1 MNGKYLIKTAFII
14 LLAFTIANVVYK
26 PIAAYTVPA
35 LLIVDL
41 LLIVG
46 LCTSKTE
53 RKEKKTD
60 EK

>member
-1 MNGKYLIKTAFII
+1 MNGKYLIKAAFII
-14 LLAFTIANVVYK
+14 LIAFTVANLFYK
-26 PIAAYTVPA
+26 PIQEYTVYA
-35 LLIVDL
+35 LLLVDL

-46 LCTSKTE
+46 LSTSKPE

>member
-1 MNGKYLIKTAFII
+1 MNGKYLIKAAFII
-14 LLAFTIANVVYK
+14 LLAFAIANVVYK
-26 PIAAYTVPA
+26 PIQEYTVYA
-35 LLIVDL
+35 LVIVDI

-46 LCTSKTE
+46 LCTSKPE